1 MNFTTTT
8 TTLSTYSK
16 RYDITN
22 KVQEFL
28 DKNLPAGKAGNKLV
42 IFCLLGLILI
52 GFGVLSFKTNIFFPS
67 GDSVE
72 VLNATTEPQ
81 NSNQEL
87 VVEISGSV
95 EKPGVYKLPINSRI
109 DDLLIISGGLS
120 IGADRDWVNKNINRA
135 ARLIDGQKLYI
146 YSQLEVKSAKK
157 TGGSLDGKV
166 LGSIAGSDPASSIN
180 INTASQKELESLVGI
195 GPVYAQKI
203 IEQRPYSTLEE
214 LVSRKIIPQKTYES
228 IKNEIS
234 VY

>member
-1 MNFTTTT
+1 M
-8 TTLSTYSK
+8 STYSK
-16 RYDITN
+16 KYDITN

-120 IGADRDWVNKNINRA
+120 ISADRDWVTKNVNRA
-135 ARLIDGQKLYI
+135 SKLIDGQKLYI
-146 YSQLEVKSAKK
+146 YSQLEVESAKK
-157 TGGSLDGKV
+157 TGGSLNKKV

>member
-120 IGADRDWVNKNINRA
+120 ISADRDWVTKNVNRA
-135 ARLIDGQKLYI
+135 SKLIDGQKLYI

-180 INTASQKELESLVGI
+180 INIASQKELESLVGI